1 VDCNKR
7 YAMKLNDLK
16 ILIGEG
22 EGFELEFK
30 RKVSTPIKVAKT
42 LMSFANT
49 KGGIVLFGVDDDR
62 TIIGVGSEKEQ
73 IEMIQLAA
81 SYYCDPPLELDI
93 DTVPYKGRDVVVVTI
108 EESDQKPH
116 YLNVDES
123 EEDGGTRAY
132 IRVNDKTVEASKEV
146 VHILQAE
153 NPSSPPL
160 RIAIGENERH
170 MFDFLDE
177 NERIT
182 VKQYSKLVNVSHRR
196 ASRTLIQLV
205 RAGVL
210 RIHTHEKED
219 FYTRAF

>member
-1 VDCNKR
+1 
-7 YAMKLNDLK
+7 MKLSDLK
-16 ILIGEG
+16 ILIEEG

-62 TIIGVGSEKEQ
+62 TIVGVGSEKEEM
-73 IEMIQLAA
+73 EMIQTAA
-81 SYYCDPPLELDI
+81 SYYCDPPIEPII

-116 YLNVDES
+116 YLHVDDG
-123 EEDGGTRAY
+123 EENGGTRVY

-146 VHILQAE
+146 VHILQSE
-153 NPSSPPL
+153 NPEAPPL
-160 RIAIGENERH
+160 RIAIGDAERRL
-170 MFDFLDE
+170 FDFLDE

-196 ASRTLIQLV
+196 ASRSLIQLV

-210 RIHTHEKED
+210 RIHTQEKED
-219 FYTRAF
+219 YYTRAF

>member
-1 VDCNKR
+1 
-7 YAMKLNDLK
+7 MKLNDLK
-16 ILIGEG
+16 LLIEEG

-30 RKVSTPIKVAKT
+30 RKVSTPIKVART

-62 TIIGVGSEKEQ
+62 TIVGVGSEKEE
-73 IEMIQLAA
+73 IEMIQTAA
-81 SYYCDPPLELDI
+81 NVFCDPPLQTII
-93 DTVPYKGRDVVVVTI
+93 DTVPYKGKDVVVVTI

-116 YLNVDES
+116 YLNVDE
-123 EEDGGTRAY
+123 EENNGGTRVF
-132 IRVNDKTVEASKEV
+132 IRVNDMTVEASKEV

-153 NPSSPPL
+153 KPDSPPL
-160 RIAIGENERH
+160 RIVIGDSERRL
-170 MFDFLDE
+170 FEYLDE

-182 VKQYSKLVNVSHRR
+182 VNQFSKIVNVSHRR
-196 ASRTLIQLV
+196 ASRSLIQLV

-219 FYTRAF
+219 YYTRAF